1 MATVNWPSSDRRAI
15 IGTRVEREDGPA
27 KATGAAKYA
36 YDINRPNMLH
46 AKILFSPHA
55 VATVSAVDTS
65 EVEKVPGVVT
75 VYVDTDRRGSL
86 PTVTYAGEI
95 IAAVAAETEEIALE
109 ALKKFKVT
117 YADVG
122 APQMIDSD
130 PQFASGRDQGREQ
143 GSAADGFAQADT
155 VIEGYYG
162 IPCITHCCLESHGQV
177 MEYKDGQLMCW
188 PSTQNVSGYSGGLTS
203 ELEMSADQISVDT
216 QYMGG
221 GFGSKFACDKWG
233 VICGKLSKQSGR
245 PVKLMLERDQDQM
258 IAGHRPSAYGKV
270 KVGVKKDGSIV
281 AWDSDVWGS
290 GGQQTFR
297 MPPVPYCFTEI
308 ANYKTLGRNI
318 PTNRGLQRAWRGPNH
333 PQAAL
338 LTMCALEDAAAAIG
352 MDPLSFFKK
361 NLALTDRAE
370 DYAEQLDKCAEL
382 IGYKEKWHPRGD
394 KTPGPVKRGIGI
406 SLHTW
411 GGQGHP
417 SACAV
422 TINPDGSVVARTGT
436 QDLGTGTRT
445 IAKIVLAETLG
456 LPLDAVRVEIGKNS
470 FPTSGASGGS
480 TTVGGV
486 SSSVRDAATNAL
498 NELIAKVAPEL
509 GVAADQLEAWKGK
522 IKVKGDSDQGMAW
535 KDACALI
542 GAMPIT
548 VEGKNPSA
556 SGVQLTVA
564 GVGGCAMADC
574 SVDIETG
581 VVTMNQY
588 VAVQDTGLVINE
600 KTAESQLY
608 GGAIMGITYALY
620 EEAIFDPTTGTML
633 NPDFEFYRLAG
644 LGDIGKLTS
653 YFNRGEKWEGRGVI
667 GLGEPAV
674 LSQGAA
680 ISNAVANATGVR
692 VPELP
697 LTPDRVLNALMGAK
711 A

>member
-1 MATVNWPSSDRRAI
+1 
-15 IGTRVEREDGPA
+15 
-27 KATGAAKYA
+27 
-36 YDINRPNMLH
+36 
-46 AKILFSPHA
+46 
-55 VATVSAVDTS
+55 
-65 EVEKVPGVVT
+65 
-75 VYVDTDRRGSL
+75 
-86 PTVTYAGEI
+86 
-95 IAAVAAETEEIALE
+95 
-109 ALKKFKVT
+109 
-117 YADVG
+117 
-122 APQMIDSD
+122 
-130 PQFASGRDQGREQ
+130 
-143 GSAADGFAQADT
+143 
-155 VIEGYYG
+155 
-162 IPCITHCCLESHGQV
+162 
-177 MEYKDGQLMCW
+177 
-188 PSTQNVSGYSGGLTS
+188 
-203 ELEMSADQISVDT
+203 
-216 QYMGG
+216 
-221 GFGSKFACDKWG
+221 
-233 VICGKLSKQSGR
+233 
-245 PVKLMLERDQDQM
+245 
-258 IAGHRPSAYGKV
+258 
-270 KVGVKKDGSIV
+270 
-281 AWDSDVWGS
+281 VWGS

-297 MPPVPYCFTEI
+297 MPPVPYCFTGI
-308 ANYKTLGRNI
+308 ANAKTIGRNI

-352 MDPLSFFKK
+352 MDPVSFFKK
-361 NLALTDRAE
+361 NLALTERAD
-370 DYAEQLDKCAEL
+370 DYAEQIDKCADL
-382 IGYKEKWHPRGD
+382 MGYKEKWHPRGD
-394 KTPGPVKRGIGI
+394 KTPGPIKRGIGMSI
-406 SLHTW
+406 HTW

-445 IAKIVLAETLG
+445 VAKIVLAETLG
-456 LPLDAVRVEIGKNS
+456 LPLDAVHVEIGKNS

-486 SSSVRDAATNAL
+486 SSSVRDASTNAL
-498 NELIAKVAPEL
+498 NALIAKVAPEL
-509 GVAADQLEAWKGK
+509 GVEPDTLEAWNGRIQVIGDASKGM
-522 IKVKGDSDQGMAW
+522 SW

-548 VEGKNPSA
+548 VEGNNPSA

-564 GVGGCAMADC
+564 GVAGCAMADC

-608 GGAIMGITYALY
+608 GGAIMGITYSLY

-644 LGDIGKLTS
+644 LGDIGTLTAHFS
-653 YFNRGEKWEGRGVI
+653 RGDKWEGRGVI

-680 ISNAVANATGVR
+680 ISNAVANAIGVR

-697 LTPDRVLNALMGAK
+697 LTPDRVLNALMEA
-711 A
+711 

>member
-1 MATVNWPSSDRRAI
+1 MATVNWPSEDRRAI
-15 IGTRVEREDGPA
+15 IGKRISRIDGPA

-36 YDINRPNMLH
+36 YDMNPPNLLH

-55 VATVSAVDTS
+55 NTTVTAVDTS
-65 EVEKVPGVVT
+65 EVEAMPGVAG
-75 VYVDTDRRGSL
+75 VYVDTDRRGAL
-86 PTVTYAGEI
+86 PTILYAGEI

-117 YADVG
+117 YGDIG
-122 APQMIDSD
+122 TPQMIDND
-130 PQFASGRDQGREQ
+130 PAFASGRDQGREQ
-143 GSAADGFAQADT
+143 GVAADGFAQAET
-155 VIEGYYG
+155 VVEGYYG

-177 MEYKDGQLMCW
+177 MEYKDGSLMCW
-188 PSTQNVSGYSGGLTS
+188 PSTQNVSGYAGGLTT
-203 ELEMSADQISVDT
+203 ELEMPADKISVDT

-221 GFGSKFACDKWG
+221 GFGAKFAVDKWG
-233 VICGKLSKQSGR
+233 VICGKLTKLTGR

-258 IAGHRPSAYGKV
+258 IAGHRPSAFGKV
-270 KVGVKKDGSIV
+270 KVGVKKDGTIV
-281 AWDSDVWGS
+281 GWESDVWGS

-297 MPPVPYCFTEI
+297 MPPVPYCFTEL

-338 LTMCALEDAAAAIG
+338 ITMCALDDAAAAIG
-352 MDPLSFFKK
+352 LDPLTFFKK
-361 NLALTDRAE
+361 NLVLTQRAD

-394 KTPGPVKRGIGI
+394 KTPGPIKRGIGL

-422 TINPDGSVVARTGT
+422 TINPDGSVIARTGT

-445 IAKIVLAETLG
+445 VAQIVLADTLG
-456 LPLDAVRVEIGKNS
+456 LPLNAVRVEIGKSS
-470 FPTSGASGGS
+470 FPVSGASGGS

-486 SSSVRDAATNAL
+486 SASVRDAATNAL
-498 NELIAKVAPEL
+498 NALLEKAAPEL
-509 GVAADQLEAWKGK
+509 GVQPDQLEAWGGK
-522 IKVKGDSDQGMAW
+522 IQVKGDTSKGMAW

-542 GAMPIT
+542 GAMPIS

-581 VVTMNQY
+581 IVTMNQY

-600 KTAESQLY
+600 KCAESQLF

-644 LGDIGKLTS
+644 LGDVGKLTAH
-653 YFNRGEKWEGRGVI
+653 FNRGAKWEDRGVI

-697 LTPDRVLNALMGAK
+697 LTPDRVLNALMEAN